1 MNTLERSKSTE
12 KIDYNK
18 IGCLN
23 LKEPLVKVSPTD
35 KITVEPVWELDSDFD
50 GIMYAEYI
58 SEHPEYDGIYL
69 RQEVL
74 SRLEKAA
81 DNLPNQ
87 YKLVL
92 RAGHRPLDV
101 QRRILQDCIK
111 DYKLNNPESTDK
123 EALEH
128 ARTFV
133 DDPRVS
139 LPSHCG
145 GGSVDVEL
153 FDVSKNRLVDFG
165 SPRDLDSE
173 VSFLHS
179 EEVGAEQNQN
189 RMLLLT
195 TMLNAGFASV
205 YSEWWHFSYGDQVWA
220 WFYGHKDSLYG
231 AIDLGD
237 ELATLKWDDYIESG
251 DISSKML
258 FDADLSKLEGTNILL
273 TDPTFTLY
281 TTDLYPKSRFL
292 IALGDLNE
300 IASSLPLDSER
311 STFIKLKVLDL
322 NADSVEKIYDS
333 YEVDY
338 SAGKKKSLASLN
350 IDTQDCTEEVV
361 DIYIANH
368 RHHENINRT
377 LISNVIKSYGLQK
390 LCGKGFN
397 IYLEDLGESYETS
410 FFSTDGTDAGKRA
423 LLKQLKDLG
432 SFEMELDSTLSE
444 FELLKADL
452 AEYCKYSCSL
462 YRIVP
467 D

>member
-23 LKEPLVKVSPTD
+23 LKEPLVRVSPTD
-35 KITVEPVWELDSDFD
+35 KIVVEPVWELDSDFD
-50 GIMYAEYI
+50 GRMYAEYI

-69 RQEVL
+69 RPEVL

-153 FDVSKNRLVDFG
+153 FDASKNRLVDFG

-195 TMLNAGFASV
+195 TMLNAGFAS
-205 YSEWWHFSYGDQVWA
+205 
-220 WFYGHKDSLYG
+220 FYY
-231 AIDLGD
+231 
-237 ELATLKWDDYIESG
+237 
-251 DISSKML
+251 
-258 FDADLSKLEGTNILL
+258 
-273 TDPTFTLY
+273 
-281 TTDLYPKSRFL
+281 
-292 IALGDLNE
+292 
-300 IASSLPLDSER
+300 
-311 STFIKLKVLDL
+311 
-322 NADSVEKIYDS
+322 
-333 YEVDY
+333 
-338 SAGKKKSLASLN
+338 
-350 IDTQDCTEEVV
+350 
-361 DIYIANH
+361 
-368 RHHENINRT
+368 
-377 LISNVIKSYGLQK
+377 
-390 LCGKGFN
+390 
-397 IYLEDLGESYETS
+397 
-410 FFSTDGTDAGKRA
+410 
-423 LLKQLKDLG
+423 
-432 SFEMELDSTLSE
+432 
-444 FELLKADL
+444 
-452 AEYCKYSCSL
+452 
-462 YRIVP
+462 
-467 D
+467 